1 MNQTRSALRRFALA
15 LPAALPALA
24 LPVLALST
32 PAQAAKAPPPPAIIS
47 LPLNPV
53 IPPAQRSCTAV
64 AASGLGHATLK
75 AGAGTKPTASD
86 YVLVNYI
93 GYLAETGAVF
103 DQGMGAAFAVTGV
116 IPGFG
121 EGLTMLQRGGIMRF
135 CIPAALGYGA
145 AGTGPIPAN
154 AALVFQ
160 VELLDFRSA
169 AEVEAAQRASAAPAV
184 EPPKPAQ

>member
-1 MNQTRSALRRFALA
+1 MNQTRPALRRLALA
-15 LPAALPALA
+15 LPLFVLPLLAPAAH
-24 LPVLALST
+24 
-32 PAQAAKAPPPPAIIS
+32 AAKPPAPPAIIP

-53 IPPAQRSCTAV
+53 IPPAQRICSATAP
-64 AASGLGHATLK
+64 SGLGHGTLK
-75 AGAGTKPTASD
+75 LGTGAKPTASD

-93 GYLAETGAVF
+93 GYLAATGAVF
-103 DQGMGAAFAVTGV
+103 DQGMGSAFAVTGV
-116 IPGFG
+116 IPGFA

-154 AALVFQ
+154 SALVFQ

-169 AEVEAAQRASAAPAV
+169 AEVEAAQRAAAAPPAAPVV